1 MFKNYLKIAWR
12 SLRKQPFFTFLNT
25 FGLAIGIAGG
35 LLISLY
41 IYDELSFDKM
51 FTDADRI
58 HRIHVDVKFGGTE
71 SVMAE
76 VSAPMAE
83 TMVTDFPQVEL
94 ATRFNS
100 TGNMLIRKENSQ
112 KNTKEPFSTFVDAS
126 FFEMLDLDLLSGDKK
141 TALNEPNTVILTRTA
156 AEKHFGINEAVGQ
169 TVILDNNDTY
179 TVTGVIEDMPN
190 NSFLRDYSV
199 FMAMAGLEDASDTEW
214 TSHNYYTLVK
224 LLPNTNMND
233 FQEALQSMFN
243 TYVIP
248 YAQNFFPGITAAQF
262 EASGNHLYF
271 GSTPLTDI
279 HLYSD
284 LDGEMSANST
294 INNVY
299 ILSFIGLFLLVLA
312 SVNFMNLSTA
322 HSLKRGKEVG
332 IRKTL
337 GSTKISLIKQFLFES
352 GLITFISL
360 LFALVIAF
368 LALPFFNALADK
380 SIEIPFFNPVFWI
393 MLLVATAILGLFSGW
408 YPAFFMTRFIPA
420 KVLKGLSSKNM
431 GDANVRNSLVVFQFA
446 ISVFLIISTLIV
458 YQQLSFIQSKELG
471 FTKDQVLIIE
481 DAYAVGDRAN
491 SFKEQIKQL
500 AQVES
505 VSLTGYL
512 PTPSFRSNTSFG
524 REGKMNQEDAI
535 NMQIWEVDHDYIPT
549 LNMEIVAGRD
559 FNQEFTA
566 DSTAMIINESA
577 LAIIGKSANE
587 ALGMRLSR
595 NLGQGEN
602 MEFLTVIGVVKDFH
616 FETLRKDIGAL
627 SLTIGDSRGS
637 MAIKLSA
644 GDFSNAIAAIENTWN
659 EVAPGQ
665 PFTYR
670 FMDEAFNT
678 TYRAEQNLGRIFVVF
693 TILSILIACLGLFGL
708 AAFNAEK
715 RTKEIGVRKVLGASV
730 SQIAFKLTIDFLK
743 LVGIAIL
750 ISLPFGWYAMSKWL
764 EDFTYKIDI
773 GWQVFFVSALAAVI
787 ISIITVSYQSIKAAI
802 VNPVKSLRTE

>member
-1 MFKNYLKIAWR
+1 MIKNYLKIAWR

-100 TGNMLIRKENSQ
+100 TGNMLIRKESSQ

-233 FQEALQSMFN
+233 FQVALQSMFN

-458 YQQLSFIQSKELG
+458 YEQLSFIQSKELG

-644 GDFSNAIAAIENTWN
+644 GDFSNAIATIENTWN

>member
-1 MFKNYLKIAWR
+1 MFKNYIKIAWR

-51 FTDADRI
+51 FKDAERI
-58 HRIHVDVKFGGTE
+58 HRVNVDVKFGGTE

-83 TMVTDFPQVEL
+83 TMMADFPQVEL

-100 TGNMLIRKENSQ
+100 TGNMFIRKENTQ
-112 KNTKEPFSTFVDAS
+112 KNTNEQFSTFVDAS
-126 FFEMLDLDLLSGDKK
+126 FFEMLGLDLLSGDKK
-141 TALNEPNTVILTRTA
+141 TALKEPNTVVLTRTA
-156 AEKHFGINEAVGQ
+156 AQKHFGINDAIGQ
-169 TVILDNNDTY
+169 TVILDNTDTY
-179 TVTGVIEDMPN
+179 TVTGVIEDLPK

-224 LLPNTNMND
+224 LLPNTNMDD
-233 FQEALQSMFN
+233 FQVALQSMFG

-248 YAQNFFPGITAAQF
+248 YAQNFFPGITAEQF

-279 HLYSD
+279 HLHSD
-284 LDGEMSANST
+284 IDGEMSANST
-294 INNVY
+294 IKNVY

-337 GSTKISLIKQFLFES
+337 GSTKTSLIKQFLLES

-360 LFALVIAF
+360 VFALVIAF
-368 LALPFFNALADK
+368 LALPFFNALAGK
-380 SIEIPFFNPVFWI
+380 AIELPFFNPIFWVI
-393 MLLVATAILGLFSGW
+393 LLVATAILGLFSGW

-420 KVLKGLSSKNM
+420 KVLKGLGAKNM
-431 GDANVRNSLVVFQFA
+431 GDSKVRNTLVVFQFA

-458 YQQLSFIQSKELG
+458 FQQLSFIQSKELG

-481 DAYAVGDRAN
+481 DAYAIGDKAS
-491 SFKEQIKQL
+491 SFKQQVGQL

-505 VSLTGYL
+505 VSLTSYL
-512 PTPSFRSNTSFG
+512 PTPSSRSNTSFA
-524 REGKMNQEDAI
+524 REGQMNQEDAI
-535 NMQIWEVDHDYIPT
+535 NMQIWVVDHDYIPT
-549 LNMEIVAGRD
+549 MNMEIVAGRD
-559 FNQEFTA
+559 FNNDFAA

-577 LAIIGKSANE
+577 LAIIGKSAE
-587 ALGMRLSR
+587 DVLGMRLSR
-595 NLGQGEN
+595 NLGPQQD
-602 MEFLTVIGVVKDFH
+602 MQFLNVIGVVKDFH

-637 MAIKLSA
+637 MAIKLNA
-644 GDFSNAIAAIENTWN
+644 GDFSNSIAAVENIWN
-659 EVAPGQ
+659 DLAPGQ
-665 PFTYR
+665 PFAYR
-670 FMDEAFNT
+670 FMDDAFNT
-678 TYRAEQNLGRIFVVF
+678 TYQAEQNLGRIFVVF

-764 EDFTYKIDI
+764 EDFSYKIDI
-773 GWQVFFVSALAAVI
+773 GWQVFVLAALAAII
-787 ISIITVSYQSIKAAI
+787 ISILTVSYQSIKAAI